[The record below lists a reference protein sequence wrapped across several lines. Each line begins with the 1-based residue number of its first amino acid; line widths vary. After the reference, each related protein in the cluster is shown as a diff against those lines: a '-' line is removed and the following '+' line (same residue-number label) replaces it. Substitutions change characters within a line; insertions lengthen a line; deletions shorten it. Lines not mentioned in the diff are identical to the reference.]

1 MLRGVFMVEILKMR
15 LDEYKSYFKD
25 YEGILETLE
34 DLKDSNKDSFLYV
47 LEYISNLLYYLEKC
61 DSELEIQDVVTE
73 EDFDYSEYDDETE
86 EETSFEIDDGEEYFD
101 YSEYSDET
109 EEDFDYS
116 EYSDE
121 TEEDFDFSEYNDET
135 EEDFDFSEYNDET
148 EEDFDYSEYNDD
160 TEEDFDFSEYED
172 TDGDDE
178 VDTELYKGT
187 ITEKK
192 GIFDTPYRKGERS
205 GYNKKV
211 DFSSDTGDYDFSAYG
226 SETDE
231 FDYNLYNGSGGYGDK
246 QSNNIGLK
254 NEGKGYI
261 DTSEFENIEFPDFD
275 LKDYQQSKVYSDDL
289 ADKMADT
296 LKKLSDGAK
305 KFFTDKNKPK
315 K

>member
-1 MLRGVFMVEILKMR
+1 MKQKKIL
-15 LDEYKSYFKD
+15 
-25 YEGILETLE
+25 ITV
-34 DLKDSNKDSFLYV
+34 N
-47 LEYISNLLYYLEKC
+47 N
-61 DSELEIQDVVTE
+61 
-73 EDFDYSEYDDETE
+73 
-86 EETSFEIDDGEEYFD
+86 
-101 YSEYSDET
+101 DET

-121 TEEDFDFSEYNDET
+121 TEEDFDFSEYNDDTEEDFDFSEYNDETEEETSFEIDDGEEDFDFSEYNDETEEDFDFSEYNDDT

-148 EEDFDYSEYNDD
+148 EEDFDFSEYNDD

-178 VDTELYKGT
+178 VDTELSRGT

-211 DFSSDTGDYDFSAYG
+211 DFTSDTGDYDFSAYG

-231 FDYNLYNGSGGYGDK
+231 FDYNLYNGSVGYGDK

-289 ADKMADT
+289 ADKMADA